1 MMERLESQLS
11 DVLTQPDGIAQRVEL
26 RAGYCTVA
34 DGARSDVDAVE
45 MLLRANTAL
54 RLVRDADRNDEWRA
68 YDRSAVRFA
77 Q

>member
-11 DVLTQPDGIAQRVEL
+11 AMMTQPEGIAHRVEL
-26 RAGYCTVA
+26 RAGYCSVA

-54 RLVRDADRNDEWRA
+54 RQARDAERDDLRA
-68 YDRSAVRFA
+68 FDNSPVRFA
-77 Q
+77 L

>member
-11 DVLTQPDGIAQRVEL
+11 DILRQPDGIAQRVEL
-26 RAGYCTVA
+26 RAGYCSVA
-34 DGARSDVDAVE
+34 DGARSAVDAVE

-54 RLVRDADRNDEWRA
+54 REARDAERGEGLRS
-68 YDRSAVRFA
+68 YDSSPLRYA